1 MNALGPAKALAGT
14 KLAGTTKRLASL
26 GGLTSTNPGPVGPA
40 AKAAIEAGRVAMTEQ
55 MGHSLTCL
63 VITPFQS
70 GVGQGR
76 GYQRFLSA
84 PNLLALLGDKLLDGS
99 LERQA
104 GVDRYALAIIFRAT
118 HYKQLAE
125 TLSRFNALLPVP

>member
-1 MNALGPAKALAGT
+1 
-14 KLAGTTKRLASL
+14 
-26 GGLTSTNPGPVGPA
+26 
-40 AKAAIEAGRVAMTEQ
+40 MTEQ